1 MQNPTLAARCRAA
14 ALLLVAVAGP
24 LSPLAA
30 QRRQPSE
37 FTQQGV
43 LVSNFWVVG
52 RETPSLHRNDLR
64 FGRRVGDDLRDQL
77 GRVVNKRE
85 VRVIPGYDIRES
97 MVSSGYSP
105 DTLLRLDELRQ
116 QAEFFRGDELVH
128 GRVTRLPDG
137 GVKLEAQLVLWR
149 DLRLRQPVP
158 AVTNPNYDR
167 AIDELANRISDAR
180 TQLRFQRRCENFLRE
195 GQGARAI
202 RAAREGMAAYAH
214 GVLARTCLVWAL
226 RATGAP
232 AQDILAEANAI
243 LAVDT
248 AAPHALEAAA
258 VALDSLKR
266 RADAAAMWLR
276 LAATDSMNV
285 DLIERIVWSMAES
298 GNSRAAEPL
307 IVRIS
312 DLLPDNMRL
321 MRQRWRI
328 ANDNRNWPL
337 AIAAGEKL
345 LAQDAE
351 APGDSVF
358 FLRLATAYRANRQT
372 FKAVETVARGV
383 ASFPKDPR
391 LYALYTQFV
400 KEEADTVIP
409 RGLALHPN
417 SAELLALNAKEL
429 RSKGRVAEALDASK
443 KAVELDSTIA
453 QGRMVIAQTEIEL
466 GRPDSALST
475 LHRAVAAGEDVNMVA
490 AFALSKGNTFFRAAN
505 ATKTR
510 ADFQLAM
517 RYLAFADS
525 LKPTPQTKFLLGAS
539 ALSVAQMALTDAPN
553 IKVKE
558 ESCTLARLGA
568 DTLPIARASL
578 EAGVD
583 VSPEAT
589 KQYLDYLEVI
599 SPYAEKQIAA
609 FCVAAVPAEGPPEA
623 GKKG

>member
-1 MQNPTLAARCRAA
+1 MQNQENAARRR
-14 ALLLVAVAGP
+14 AVAGLLAVLAAP
-24 LSPLAA
+24 LFTAGA
-30 QRRQPSE
+30 QRRPPLE

-43 LVSNFWVVG
+43 LVANFWVVG
-52 RETPSLHRNDLR
+52 KQTPSLVRSDMR
-64 FGRRVGDDLRDQL
+64 FGRKVGDDLRDQL
-77 GRVVNKRE
+77 GRIVNKRE
-85 VRVIPGYDIRES
+85 ARIIPAYDIRES
-97 MVSSGYSP
+97 MVASSYSP
-105 DTLLRLDELRQ
+105 DTVLRLDELRQ
-116 QAEFFRGDELVH
+116 QAEFFRGDEIVY
-128 GRVTRLPDG
+128 GYATRLPDG
-137 GVKLEAQLVLWR
+137 GVKIDGQLVLWR
-149 DLRLRQPVP
+149 DLRMRQPIQT
-158 AVTNPNYDR
+158 VTSPSYDR
-167 AIDELANRISDAR
+167 AIDELATRVNDAR
-180 TQLRFQRRCENFLRE
+180 GQLRFQRRCENFLRE
-195 GQGARAI
+195 GRGAQAV
-202 RAAREGMAAYAH
+202 RAAREGIAAYQRGA
-214 GVLARTCLVWAL
+214 LTRTCLVWAL
-226 RATGAP
+226 RATGAS
-232 AQDILAEANAI
+232 AQEILAESNHI
-243 LAVDT
+243 LEIDP

-258 VALDSLKR
+258 VALDSLR
-266 RADAAAMWLR
+266 RRNEAAAMWLR
-276 LAATDSMNV
+276 LAATDSLNV
-285 DLIERIVWSMAES
+285 ELIERIAWSMAET

-312 DLLPDNMRL
+312 DLFPDNMRL

-345 LAQDAE
+345 LLMDAE
-351 APGDSVF
+351 AARDSVF
-358 FLRLATAYRANRQT
+358 YLRLATAYRSNQQT
-372 FKAVETVARGV
+372 FKAVETVAKGV
-383 ASFPKDPR
+383 ASFPKDAR

-429 RSKGRVAEALDASK
+429 RARGRVAESLDASK

-453 QGRMVIAQTEIEL
+453 QGRMLVAQAEIEL
-466 GRPDSALST
+466 GRPDSALAT
-475 LHRAVAAGEDVNMVA
+475 LQRAVAAGEDMNTVA
-490 AFALSKGNTFFRAAN
+490 AFALSKGNAFFRAAN
-505 ATKTR
+505 GTKTR

-539 ALSVAQMALTDAPN
+539 ALSVAQTALTDAPN

-558 ESCTLARLGA
+558 ESCTLAQLGA
-568 DTLPIARASL
+568 QTLPIARASL

-609 FCVAAVPAEGPPEA
+609 FCVAAEGAGAGTPP